1 MPKKELQA
9 QKKES
14 KSYCAKAM
22 EWIAA
27 YKTHTV
33 YLIAIITVTFT
44 IAVLPLFRLI
54 AQQDGGN
61 KSKAADAAY
70 YVLSDIFGMG
80 IIVYPWWLA
89 TSKSPLYYSRLRYF
103 GRIMGV
109 IVVLLAGIQGIFTPD
124 KPFDKNDPEKTSFA
138 YKIIY
143 SLDVVAILGGFL
155 IALPIWIRRDR
166 LFKSNSRSLFR
177 FAWLFTAIMIVGL
190 LLRRWMGFSRIV
202 SFSCVFLVVQFFVLD
217 VVEEIERQ
225 AINKTSLFDEAY
237 IIIAGIFQGFSSQY
251 LFLPCKLRFF

>member
-1 MPKKELQA
+1 MAKKELQA
-9 QKKES
+9 SKEET
-14 KSYCAKAM
+14 KTYYEQAK

-70 YVLSDIFGMG
+70 YVLSDIFGIG
-80 IIVYPWWLA
+80 IVVYPWWLA
-89 TSKSPLYYSRLRYF
+89 TSKSPLYYSRLQYY
-103 GRIMGV
+103 GRIMGA
-109 IVVLLAGIQGIFTPD
+109 IVLILAGIQGIFTPD
-124 KPFDKNDPEKTSFA
+124 KPFDKNDPSKTSLA
-138 YKIIY
+138 YKIVY

-155 IALPIWIRRDR
+155 VALPILIRRDR
-166 LFKSNSRSLFR
+166 LFKSNSRGLFR
-177 FAWLFTAIMIVGL
+177 FAWLFTVIMITGL

-202 SFSCVFLVVQFFVLD
+202 SFSCVFLVVQFFILD
-217 VVEEIERQ
+217 TVEEIERQ
-225 AINKTSLFDEAY
+225 QEGKVSMFDEAY
-237 IIIAGIFQGFSSQY
+237 IIIAGTLLIA
-251 LFLPCKLRFF
+251 P